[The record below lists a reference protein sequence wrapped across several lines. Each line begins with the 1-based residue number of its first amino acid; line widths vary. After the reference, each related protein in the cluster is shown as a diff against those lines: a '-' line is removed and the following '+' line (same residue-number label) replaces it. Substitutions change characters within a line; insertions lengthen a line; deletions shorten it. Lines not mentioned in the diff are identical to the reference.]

1 MTSEHA
7 ARFIRS
13 HGIDAWPT
21 DDLATVL
28 AMDVTTERRPGGIV
42 ARAVPV
48 ILPARLSPI
57 RAWLGY

>member
-13 HGIDAWPT
+13 HGIDAWAT
-21 DDLATVL
+21 DDPTTVL
-28 AMDVTTERRPGGIV
+28 AMDVTTERMARGV
-42 ARAVPV
+42 AVRAVPV
-48 ILPARLSPI
+48 VLPARLSPI

>member
-1 MTSEHA
+1 MTSDRA

-28 AMDVTTERRPGGIV
+28 AMNVTTQRTAHGIIT
-42 ARAVPV
+42 RAEPV
-48 ILPARLSPI
+48 LIPTGPAVLLM
-57 RAWLGY
+57 WLGY

>member
-7 ARFIRS
+7 ARFIRD

-21 DDLATVL
+21 RDPSTVL
-28 AMDVTTERRPGGIV
+28 AMDVTTERRAGGVI
-42 ARAVPV
+42 ARAVPI